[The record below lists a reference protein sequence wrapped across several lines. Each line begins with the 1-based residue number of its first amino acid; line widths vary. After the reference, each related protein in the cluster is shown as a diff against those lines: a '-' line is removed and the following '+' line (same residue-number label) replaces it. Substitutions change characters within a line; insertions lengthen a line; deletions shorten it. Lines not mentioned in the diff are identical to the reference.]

1 MNNMPT
7 QVDKMIE
14 AVMQIEREYLSDRLS
29 ADASAKKTAV
39 NAILEELERV
49 MTDED

>member
-1 MNNMPT
+1 MNNVPT
-7 QVDKMIE
+7 QVEQMLE
-14 AVMQIEREYLSDRLS
+14 VVMKIERDYLSDRLS